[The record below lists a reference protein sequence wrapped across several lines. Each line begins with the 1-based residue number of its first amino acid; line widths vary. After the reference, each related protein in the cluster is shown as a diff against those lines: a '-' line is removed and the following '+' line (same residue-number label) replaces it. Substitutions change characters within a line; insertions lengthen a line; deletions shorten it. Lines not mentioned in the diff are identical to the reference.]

1 MAGLGASAHLLPL
14 NQDGIPHPYSH
25 RLKNGAVL
33 VAPFW
38 SFVLV
43 VREVVHGNKSTRFK
57 TQIITTFVNM
67 KLSALCLAGFA
78 AGTFGKCI
86 SNKPCSGKCVSA
98 VGEVGEAFCSSYL
111 SLEPATET
119 VTQTAT
125 VTAVQTHLE
134 TSFEVVTLTTLTTT
148 MYAPSPSHAH
158 ASNLAANA
166 EVLAPVP
173 PQPSTPSVRNPR
185 RTRPPRFSPSA
196 ATPRRASAAPAA
208 ASCPRR
214 RP

>member
-1 MAGLGASAHLLPL
+1 MTKVYRILQWIFWNYLVSPGQGDSGSWDFSTTPPFKSRWH
-14 NQDGIPHPYSH
+14 PHPYSH

-38 SFVLV
+38 SFVCV

-57 TQIITTFVNM
+57 TQITTTFVDM

-78 AGTFGKCI
+78 AGAFGKCI

-111 SLEPATET
+111 SLAPATET

-148 MYAPSPSHAH
+148 VYVLSPSHAH
-158 ASNLAANA
+158 ALFLAANA
-166 EVLAPVP
+166 EIS
-173 PQPSTPSVRNPR
+173 QR
-185 RTRPPRFSPSA
+185 RTGHNHLRQA
-196 ATPRRASAAPAA
+196 
-208 ASCPRR
+208 
-214 RP
+214 